1 VQEICDPPEE
11 GGVGMALANKAS
23 TKSKG
28 RVHGGAVDKSAN
40 LRQGNTVGAAL
51 RFICEKIH
59 EKWENIR
66 KSFMMLDWDKSGT
79 ISPEEF
85 RAVLDDCCYTVSDD
99 VFSQLVEIFDQ
110 DGDGEISYNE
120 LLEQMK
126 KVVSGDMSDVDKI
139 KKRRQELEAG
149 INPDI
154 KNRREG
160 TEKRYPGMRSE
171 FGETNDDGLNT
182 TIMGKYSRFDDK
194 LDDIPNLGHGHLHIC
209 KAIEAKYAVIKDSLE
224 RMDYNK
230 QGFLASRELLASV
243 ETYCG
248 RCNPILWDDIMLFFD
263 SSRTGLVDYKS
274 FLNDVR
280 DQVLNKYSEDN
291 NSNVSLRKAFNKA
304 GGGVVS
310 HHNMQDGKR
319 KGGGIGMGSHGSN
332 SVEAS
337 MRFLC
342 EKVYEKFPTIRS
354 AFMSMDKDR
363 GGTIGKRELKKIL
376 DDCCY
381 IVPDD
386 VFEAC
391 YKLFDTDGDGEI
403 SYQEFIEQMKVMV
416 APGEEEGGLGNMLI
430 NHDKR
435 QGNKGNKGVKELY
448 EDRKG
453 SIAGP
458 SHNAS
463 EAMVFLGQKL
473 AQQTDS
479 VRVAFRMFDSDLSGS
494 VSKAELK
501 RILDNYCYK
510 MSDEEFDK
518 VVLEIDVNTDGKI
531 SYNEFMNS
539 LGQSIIPSAPHAKN
553 GMSGVGVG
561 GGAEGNGNR
570 KIKETTNTERRFVT
584 DAKSIAAKQKQSSI
598 VFG

>member
-1 VQEICDPPEE
+1 MQEICDPPEE

-304 GGGVVS
+304 GGGS
-310 HHNMQDGKR
+310 
-319 KGGGIGMGSHGSN
+319 
-332 SVEAS
+332 
-337 MRFLC
+337 
-342 EKVYEKFPTIRS
+342 
-354 AFMSMDKDR
+354 
-363 GGTIGKRELKKIL
+363 
-376 DDCCY
+376 
-381 IVPDD
+381 
-386 VFEAC
+386 
-391 YKLFDTDGDGEI
+391 
-403 SYQEFIEQMKVMV
+403 
-416 APGEEEGGLGNMLI
+416 
-430 NHDKR
+430 
-435 QGNKGNKGVKELY
+435 
-448 EDRKG
+448 
-453 SIAGP
+453 
-458 SHNAS
+458 
-463 EAMVFLGQKL
+463 
-473 AQQTDS
+473 
-479 VRVAFRMFDSDLSGS
+479 
-494 VSKAELK
+494 
-501 RILDNYCYK
+501 
-510 MSDEEFDK
+510 
-518 VVLEIDVNTDGKI
+518 
-531 SYNEFMNS
+531 
-539 LGQSIIPSAPHAKN
+539 
-553 GMSGVGVG
+553 
-561 GGAEGNGNR
+561 
-570 KIKETTNTERRFVT
+570 
-584 DAKSIAAKQKQSSI
+584 
-598 VFG
+598 